1 MHLYSPILLCNSNV
15 YSNNEMYAWF
25 TIAFV
30 YVFLIASGSPTY
42 DNKNE
47 TGKTALDI
55 VSESLSLRE
64 YCV

>member
-1 MHLYSPILLCNSNV
+1 
-15 YSNNEMYAWF
+15 MYAWF

-64 YCV
+64 YCM